1 MSWSDLASRAFKTAL
16 ALISAIVM
24 DYAFLNGRM
33 TRQAVT
39 GIERMAADAPVFI
52 DRLVTSALNIK
63 WDR

>member
-24 DYAFLNGRM
+24 DHAFLNGRM

-39 GIERMAADAPVFI
+39 GIERMAADAPVLI

>member
-1 MSWSDLASRAFKTAL
+1 MAWADLASRAFKTLL
-16 ALISAIVM
+16 ALVSAVVM

-39 GIERMAADAPVFI
+39 GIERMAADAPILI

>member
-1 MSWSDLASRAFKTAL
+1 MSWSDLASRAFKVAL

-39 GIERMAADAPVFI
+39 GIERMAADAPVLI